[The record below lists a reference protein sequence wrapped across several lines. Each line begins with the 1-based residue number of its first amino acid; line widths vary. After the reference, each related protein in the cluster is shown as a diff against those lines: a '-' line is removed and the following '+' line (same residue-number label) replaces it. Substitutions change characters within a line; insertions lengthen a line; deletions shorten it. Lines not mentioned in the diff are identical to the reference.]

1 MGARR
6 CAKRWLDKQM
16 YNSRKLSAR
25 SPQGIASDNLECR
38 VISPLNKYC
47 VWCIICIYIF
57 YICRDAGIYRRH
69 WKVMCSVTRGVALEW
84 QGSEGISVG
93 VIGMLLHW
101 KALKI
106 KSRYFLVVQRNVSIA
121 KAWGSGG
128 KFWMSTSPVK
138 YSLTRSLWWLMWAAC
153 RRYSLSGFSLQGL
166 QGLHYLPPFLK
177 KFWKHFEYI
186 LFRKK
191 LWLVISDAY
200 MQLSI
205 LSEGFCCQ
213 TTGRLKIEGQS

>member
-6 CAKRWLDKQM
+6 RAKRWLDKQM
-16 YNSRKLSAR
+16 CNSRKLSAH
-25 SPQGIASDNLECR
+25 SPQGIPSDNLEYR
-38 VISPLNKYC
+38 VISPLNKHC

-57 YICRDAGIYRRH
+57 YICLDIGIYRRH
-69 WKVMCSVTRGVALEW
+69 GNVTWSVTRGVGLEW

-106 KSRYFLVVQRNVSIA
+106 KSRLFPGCSKECFHCKSVRELGVNFECLHPQWNILLPDL
-121 KAWGSGG
+121 SGD
-128 KFWMSTSPVK
+128 
-138 YSLTRSLWWLMWAAC
+138 LWASC
-153 RRYSLSGFSLQGL
+153 RRFSVSGFSLQGL
-166 QGLHYLPPFLK
+166 QGFHYLPPFLK

-191 LWLVISDAY
+191 LWLIIFDAY

-205 LSEGFCCQ
+205 LSEAFCCQ
-213 TTGRLKIEGQS
+213 TTGRLKIEGQ